1 MWMKR
6 VTGWRLVDVHSKDW
20 KLLLHNIIQSHHVRP
35 AHQQLW
41 PFLIGCGRYK
51 KKKKS
56 WWRWAL
62 DLSSTCRFWA
72 LGDAQFCPPGC
83 WMMDE
88 QETRW
93 RRSAR
98 CFNFGCSAQRRRSRK
113 LLRSDSWRQQLGSSS
128 SVLCEAFG
136 SSVSRCDVAKG
147 KTTTQ
152 SFTL

>member
-1 MWMKR
+1 MTTLSIGSQQHMQVLGSR
-6 VTGWRLVDVHSKDW
+6 WRAVL
-20 KLLLHNIIQSHHVRP
+20 
-35 AHQQLW
+35 
-41 PFLIGCGRYK
+41 
-51 KKKKS
+51 
-56 WWRWAL
+56 
-62 DLSSTCRFWA
+62 
-72 LGDAQFCPPGC
+72 PPGC

-136 SSVSRCDVAKG
+136 SFVSRCDVAEG
-147 KTTTQ
+147 KTATH
-152 SFTL
+152 SFTLDVRRRGRCLDRKSDWRCDIVNYVAVARHHRTRASLWTGDTSTRMSVV